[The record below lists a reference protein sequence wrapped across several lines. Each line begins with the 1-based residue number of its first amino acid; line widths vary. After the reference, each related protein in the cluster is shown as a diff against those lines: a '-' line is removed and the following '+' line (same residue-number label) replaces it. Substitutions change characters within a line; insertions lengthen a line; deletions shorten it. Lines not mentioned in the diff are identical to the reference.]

1 MEMLLNFNIYSLIL
15 TSGTLAPLKPL
26 ISELELKVEVRI
38 ENPHIVEGDQVC
50 VKILTNGPD
59 GELLNCNYQNRDNQ
73 DYLRSLGQVILN
85 LLRFI
90 PDGVLIFFPSYPI
103 MLKCKVFW
111 EEAGLWESIN
121 NLKVIDILLLMFF

>member
-1 MEMLLNFNIYSLIL
+1 MDLNIYCLIL

-26 ISELELKVEVRI
+26 ISELDLKVEVRI

-50 VKILTNGPD
+50 VKILTKGPD
-59 GELLNCNYQNRDNQ
+59 GEPLSCSYANRDNPN
-73 DYLRSLGQVILN
+73 YLRSLGQVISN

-103 MLKCKVFW
+103 MFKCQKFW
-111 EEAGLWESIN
+111 KEAGMWESIVN
-121 NLKVIDILLLMFF
+121 IKVY